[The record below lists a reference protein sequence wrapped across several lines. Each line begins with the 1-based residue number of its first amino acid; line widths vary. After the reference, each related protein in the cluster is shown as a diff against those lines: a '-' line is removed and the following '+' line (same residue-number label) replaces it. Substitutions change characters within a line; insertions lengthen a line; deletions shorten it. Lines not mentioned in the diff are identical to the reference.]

1 MKFTFLDQVLTKRTE
16 TSWELRQPQKL
27 KLRVQTKSIGELP
40 PELIGATCPPPFSVK
55 KFKNQKY
62 QHTMNKILYDAGDL
76 FKFELP
82 IGPFYKLREKMS
94 VAECCAGC
102 LLVVGSLLFRIVF

>member
-27 KLRVQTKSIGELP
+27 KLRVQSKSIGELS
-40 PELIGATCPPPFSVK
+40 PELIGAFSVK